1 MADLVQ
7 TRPSRIWRIVLVVS
21 LALNLAV
28 AGMIGGRAG
37 FGAVRRAFVAAD
49 RFRRRACRARLFR
62 R

>member
-28 AGMIGGRAG
+28 AGMIGGALVSGR
-37 FGAVRRAFVAAD
+37 FG
-49 RFRRRACRARLFR
+49 
-62 R
+62 